1 MRSFCSTEDL
11 LDILYVFWVTHVNIL
26 CNINLERIYI
36 LAQQNV
42 EGLINSWIG
51 VTLRNLLGLVKP
63 QRLSQP

>member
-1 MRSFCSTEDL
+1 MRFFCSTEDL